1 MFVGLVPFK
10 MQAGEAGLWSW
21 WFVWRKKFEAKQTQ
35 FLSFSPSG
43 CVISRA
49 QTTGYEKW
57 SSREKGGK
65 PNTQEIKIQ
74 AWVLSLPIFPQLQ
87 RTGVKLT
94 STKLIK

>member
-49 QTTGYEKW
+49 QTTNGLLKIEQPGE
-57 SSREKGGK
+57 RGK
-65 PNTQEIKIQ
+65 T
-74 AWVLSLPIFPQLQ
+74 
-87 RTGVKLT
+87 
-94 STKLIK
+94 